1 MTMHLVQGMSTV
13 KTTKPQA
20 SKLTKAKRKELGDQL
35 HELNKDLKRQ
45 GRHDERMTFDEYL
58 DYLHGKPKVK
68 KPAPVTRK
76 APAPYRRSTPD
87 IPSLGEDPGV
97 ALKKDPQ
104 KYTGTLVKGVATMHK
119 SNAVPVIDDEQAT
132 DIARMRRG

>member
-1 MTMHLVQGMSTV
+1 MTMHLVQGMSSV
-13 KTTKPQA
+13 KTTKPKA
-20 SKLTKAKRKELGDQL
+20 SKLTNAKRKELGDQL
-35 HELNKDLKRQ
+35 HQLNKELKQQ

-58 DYLHGKPKVK
+58 DYLHGKPKARPH
-68 KPAPVTRK
+68 KPVQRSKVPT
-76 APAPYRRSTPD
+76 YRRETPD

-97 ALKKDPQ
+97 ALKQDPK

-119 SNAVPVIDDEQAT
+119 SNAVPVINDEQAT

>member
-1 MTMHLVQGMSTV
+1 MTMHLVNGMSTV

-20 SKLTKAKRKELGDQL
+20 TKLTKARRKELGNAL
-35 HELNKDLKRQ
+35 AELNKQLKQQ

-58 DYLHGKPKVK
+58 DYLHGKPQKVK
-68 KPAPVTRK
+68 AKTTVRK
-76 APAPYRRSTPD
+76 RPEPYRRATPD
-87 IPSLGEDPGV
+87 IPSYGDATGV

-104 KYTGTLVKGVATMHK
+104 KYTGDLVTGIAVMHK
-119 SNAVPVIDDEQAT
+119 SNAVPVINSEQAT